1 VKPEIEKINDLSSAT
16 AYLYSHLN
24 YEKINL
30 QRSQKNVFSLDCIT
44 ALLRE
49 LGNPH
54 SQTPMVHVT
63 GTVGKGSTTSMI
75 ASMLEGGGYK
85 VGQFTSPHLYDIR
98 ERFLINKK
106 LMPEADFVSLIETVA
121 KAAAKCEFT
130 PTFFE
135 LVTAAGFSHFARE
148 KVDIAVIEVGFGGRL
163 DSTNIISPLAS
174 VITAIGLDH
183 THILGD
189 TLAQIAKEKSGIFK
203 PRVPAFCFSQSSELN
218 TVFQQAA
225 LESSTPLNIL
235 GKDIEFSSHS
245 SNEGDAYKT
254 YVSVKSPSFN
264 HTNIPV
270 PLSGKHQATN
280 CALAISALETLRQS
294 GFTMSDETLLAGL
307 SQTRAP
313 GRMELIAKE
322 PAILIDVAHNSLA
335 IQSLMEHVSKHI
347 KYTSLITIFGCCRDK
362 NQAEMILP
370 LLKYSNKLI
379 FTRAQN
385 NPRAADP
392 EDLYNICP
400 GDNRNCHH
408 APGLKAAMEIALRD
422 RQAGSLILITGSF
435 YLVAETRDLPYFR
448 KLTNSEITDNRQRLR
463 D

>member
-1 VKPEIEKINDLSSAT
+1 VKPDIETINDLSSAT

-30 QRSQKNVFSLDCIT
+30 QRSQKKVFSLDCIT

-49 LGNPH
+49 LGNPQQ
-54 SQTPMVHVT
+54 QTPMVHVT

-98 ERFLINKK
+98 ERFSINKK
-106 LMPEADFVSLIETVA
+106 LMSEAAFVGLIRGIA
-121 KAAAKCEFT
+121 SAARKCEFT

-163 DSTNIISPLAS
+163 DSTNVILPLAS

-203 PRVPAFCFSQSSELN
+203 PNAPAFCLCQSDELN
-218 TVFQQAA
+218 AVFQQAA
-225 LESSTPLNIL
+225 QKSSTPLKIV
-235 GKDIEFSSHS
+235 GKDIEVSSHS
-245 SNEGDAYKT
+245 SSEDDTYKT
-254 YVSVKSPSFN
+254 YVSIKGPSFKY
-264 HTNIPV
+264 TDIPV
-270 PLSGKHQATN
+270 PLSGEHQAMN
-280 CALAISALETLRQS
+280 CALAISAVETLRKS
-294 GFTMSDETLLAGL
+294 GFKMSDEALLAGL
-307 SQTRAP
+307 SETRAP
-313 GRMELIAKE
+313 GRMELIASE

-347 KYTSLITIFGCCRDK
+347 KHTSLVTIFGCCRDK

-392 EDLYNICP
+392 EDLYNVCP
-400 GDNRNCHH
+400 GDKQHCYH
-408 APGLKAAMEIALRD
+408 APGLKEAMELALNEQ
-422 RQAGSLILITGSF
+422 QAGTLILITGSF
-435 YLVAETRDLPYFR
+435 YLVAETKDIPH
-448 KLTNSEITDNRQRLR
+448 SEINE
-463 D
+463 